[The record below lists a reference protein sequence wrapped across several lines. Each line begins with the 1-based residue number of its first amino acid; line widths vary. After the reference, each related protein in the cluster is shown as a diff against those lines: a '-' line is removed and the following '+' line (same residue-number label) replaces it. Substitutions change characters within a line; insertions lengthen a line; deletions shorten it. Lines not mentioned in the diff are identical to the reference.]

1 VLTPWGFDHFS
12 PADPRAKTSQRN
24 VFYQPRNP
32 FLRKGDRRPKLEAEV
47 IMRLLSG
54 IFLVIALLAGVLWL
68 MAGTVAVSGI
78 AMIVALLFL
87 VVFIVS
93 LFLKR
98 GHPEEL

>member
-1 VLTPWGFDHFS
+1 
-12 PADPRAKTSQRN
+12 
-24 VFYQPRNP
+24 
-32 FLRKGDRRPKLEAEV
+32 
-47 IMRLLSG
+47 MRLLSG

-87 VVFIVS
+87 VVFVMS